1 MSAAKKSPGR
11 SARPSR
17 PDGRARGGA
26 KRPGRG
32 GARPWRRRVFTVLGA
47 LIFGAGAVLG
57 DRAGRELVV
66 LDRMVV
72 ERFDGRRFRVP
83 SRVLS
88 APTIVYPGLDWKNVD
103 LLGTLTRLGYQQQA
117 GAATPD
123 PGRFAWGDGR
133 VRAHLRAF
141 EHPSRPEPSRLVEL
155 RLEGHEIAS
164 IRDLEADRELGAVL
178 LEPELVGSYYGP
190 DREQRELV
198 RLGDLPGHLIDAI
211 LASEDQRFGDHLGID
226 PIRIG
231 GAIVANLRG
240 RREGGST
247 VTQQLVKNFFLTP
260 ERTLERKLRE
270 ATIALIVE
278 ARYSKDEILECYLNE
293 IYLGQRGS
301 TEVHGVGEASRLYFG
316 KNVRSVTVSE
326 AALLTAVIPGPNNI
340 SPWKYPDRALARRNL
355 VLDLMHDQGRIDE
368 ATRDAAK
375 AEPLQLSA
383 VTPEPSE
390 ARYFLDALRRQLP
403 EVYDWEA
410 LTSEGLRVYST
421 LDLRLQRAAAAAL
434 REGLGEL
441 EQKHKRLR
449 ADAPEKAIQGCVVA
463 LRPQT
468 GEVLALVGG
477 RDYGQSQFDRCT
489 QARRQAG
496 STFKPFVYLAA
507 LEPGAHG
514 PRITLASRLEDAPL
528 SVPTSSGTWSP
539 ANYDKQFHGSVT
551 VRQALERSMNVA
563 TARLGLEV
571 GPDRVAS
578 LARRLGID
586 SPLPRVPSL
595 ALGVADVAPIELA
608 RAYATI
614 ANGGIRPVV
623 TTFEDAVDASDRT
636 LARRDIQFERVL
648 DAGTAYLGTS
658 LLEGVVDRG
667 TAAAIRRSGIEGP
680 IAGKTGTTD
689 DGKDAWF
696 VGFTPE
702 MVVVV
707 WVGFDQPKPTG
718 LTGASGALPIWT
730 RFVREATQG
739 SVRGAFLPPPEVV
752 TVEIE
757 PGSGALAMAGCPAS
771 ASEFFLIGTEP
782 TRTCPEGVP
791 AGEGAHAGEPD
802 GEGVGPAPRP
812 RKGMFDWLKRVF

>member
-1 MSAAKKSPGR
+1 VSAAKKSPGR
-11 SARPSR
+11 AGRPAGGGGRR
-17 PDGRARGGA
+17 PAGAPPRG
-26 KRPGRG
+26 
-32 GARPWRRRVFTVLGA
+32 PWRRRVFTLLGA
-47 LIFGAGAVLG
+47 LVFGAGALLG

-66 LDRMVV
+66 LDRMVT
-72 ERFDGRRFRVP
+72 ERFEGRRFRVP

-88 APTIVYPGLDWKNVD
+88 SPTIVYPGLDWKSVD
-103 LLGTLTRLGYQQQA
+103 LVGTLTRLGYQQQP
-117 GAATPD
+117 GAAAPE
-123 PGRFAWGDGR
+123 PGRFVWGEGR
-133 VRAHLRAF
+133 VRVHLRAF

-155 RLEGHEIAS
+155 RLDGREIAS
-164 IRDLEADRELGAVL
+164 IRDVEADRELGAVL
-178 LEPELVGSYYGP
+178 LEPELVGAYYGP

-198 RLGDLPGHLIDAI
+198 RLGDLPRHLIDAI
-211 LASEDQRFGDHLGID
+211 LASEDQRFGDHVGID
-226 PIRIG
+226 PIRIA
-231 GAIVANLRG
+231 GAVVANLKG

-260 ERTLERKLRE
+260 ERTIERKLRE

-316 KNVRSVTVSE
+316 KSVRQITVSE

-355 VLDLMHDQGRIDE
+355 VLDLMYEQGRIDE

-375 AEPLQLSA
+375 AEALQLSA

-410 LTSEGLRVYST
+410 LTSEGLRIYST
-421 LDLRLQRAAAAAL
+421 LDLRLQRAAARAL
-434 REGLGEL
+434 REGLAEL
-441 EQKHKRLR
+441 EQKYKRLR
-449 ADAPEKAIQGCVVA
+449 SDAPEKALQGCVVA

-477 RDYGQSQFDRCT
+477 REYGQSQFDRCT

-507 LEPGAHG
+507 LEPAAGG
-514 PRITLASRLEDAPL
+514 PRITLASRLDDTPL

-539 ANYDKQFHGSVT
+539 ANYDKQFHGTVSV
-551 VRQALERSMNVA
+551 REALERSMNVA

-623 TTFEDAVDASDRT
+623 TTFEDAVDAEDRT

-667 TAAAIRRSGIEGP
+667 TATLIRRKGIEGP
-680 IAGKTGTTD
+680 LAGKTGTTD

-702 MVVVV
+702 LVVVV

-730 RFVREATQG
+730 RFVQEATQG
-739 SVRGAFLPPPEVV
+739 TVRGAFLPPPEVV
-752 TVEIE
+752 SVDIE
-757 PGSGALAMAGCPAS
+757 PGSGALAMAGCHAS
-771 ASEFFLIGTEP
+771 ASEFFLLGTEP
-782 TRTCPEGVP
+782 TQTCPEGAPVHD
-791 AGEGAHAGEPD
+791 AGPGAAAGGGEP
-802 GEGVGPAPRP
+802 GGAPRP
-812 RKGMFDWLKRVF
+812 RRGMFDWLKRVF